1 MTDAAST
8 QSSAEVSELQSSEVV
23 KSVSPSKVVVLRTRR
38 GPELATL
45 TDVRREMAKVYRQCR
60 SGKIRPDDGSRYT
73 YMLSQIGRVLEAAEV
88 EARVEA
94 LERALGR
101 RQP

>member
-1 MTDAAST
+1 MIDAANP
-8 QSSAEVSELQSSEVV
+8 QSPTTASELQVSDGAISF
-23 KSVSPSKVVVLRTRR
+23 SPSKVVVLRTRR

-60 SGKIRPDDGSRYT
+60 SGKIPPDDGSRYT
-73 YMLSQIGRVLEAAEV
+73 YMLSQIGKVLEAAEV